1 MSSKNAVDVI
11 IDGKIFTL
19 SGFES
24 DAYLQKIASYLNTKI
39 TEYKKD
45 DVYRRQN
52 RDFQH
57 ALLEINIADD
67 YFKAKKQA
75 DMLENDV
82 EDKDKQIYELR
93 HELIALQVKLDTL
106 TKENADYNRRVVEYQ
121 KRLIKIET
129 MMENNSSETK
139 TESKTI
145 SDAKEVAKPEAEKSE
160 EVVEE
165 KPKRATRTRKTVAKE
180 KVAETPLE
188 LLAQSVEEE
197 EAKPKKRTRRTTK
210 KTETPDEK

>member
-82 EDKDKQIYELR
+82 EEKDKQIYDLR

-106 TKENADYNRRVVEYQ
+106 TKENADYNKRVVEYQ

-129 MMENNSSETK
+129 IMESTASAQASV
-139 TESKTI
+139 ESKEEETI
-145 SDAKEVAKPEAEKSE
+145 
-160 EVVEE
+160 EE
-165 KPKRATRTRKTVAKE
+165 KPKKTTRTRKTTAKS
-180 KVAETPLE
+180 KVEETPLE
-188 LLAQSVEEE
+188 IMAKEASSEDEE
-197 EAKPKKRTRRTTK
+197 KPKKRTRRTTK
-210 KTETPDEK
+210 KTETSTEE

>member
-82 EDKDKQIYELR
+82 EEKDKQIYDLR

-106 TKENADYNRRVVEYQ
+106 TKENADYNKRVVEYQ

-129 MMENNSSETK
+129 MMENSVSAPVSV
-139 TESKTI
+139 ESKDEET
-145 SDAKEVAKPEAEKSE
+145 VA
-160 EVVEE
+160 E
-165 KPKRATRTRKTVAKE
+165 KPKKTRVRKTTVKKE
-180 KVAETPLE
+180 TVETPLE
-188 LLAQSVEEE
+188 IMAKEASVEEE
-197 EAKPKKRTRRTTK
+197 EKPKKRTRRTTK
-210 KTETPDEK
+210 KTDTPVEE

>member
-82 EDKDKQIYELR
+82 EEKDKQIYDLR

-106 TKENADYNRRVVEYQ
+106 TKENADYNKRVVEYQ

-129 MMENNSSETK
+129 MMENSVSAPVSVET
-139 TESKTI
+139 TVE
-145 SDAKEVAKPEAEKSE
+145 DA
-160 EVVEE
+160 VEE
-165 KPKRATRTRKTVAKE
+165 KPKKTRVRKTTVKKE
-180 KVAETPLE
+180 TVETPLE
-188 LLAQSVEEE
+188 IMAKEASVDGEE
-197 EAKPKKRTRRTTK
+197 KPKKRTRRTTK
-210 KTETPDEK
+210 KTDTPIEK

>member
-82 EDKDKQIYELR
+82 EEKDKQIYDLR

-106 TKENADYNRRVVEYQ
+106 TKENADYNKRVVEYQ

-129 MMENNSSETK
+129 IMESTASAQASV
-139 TESKTI
+139 ESKEEETI
-145 SDAKEVAKPEAEKSE
+145 
-160 EVVEE
+160 EE
-165 KPKRATRTRKTVAKE
+165 KPKKTTRTRKATAKS
-180 KVAETPLE
+180 KVEETPLE
-188 LLAQSVEEE
+188 IMAKEASSEDEE
-197 EAKPKKRTRRTTK
+197 KPKKRTRRTTK
-210 KTETPDEK
+210 KTETSTEE

>member
-82 EDKDKQIYELR
+82 EEKDKQIYDLR
-93 HELIALQVKLDTL
+93 HELIALQVKIDTL
-106 TKENADYNRRVVEYQ
+106 TKENADYNKRVVEYQ

-129 MMENNSSETK
+129 MMESTASAQA
-139 TESKTI
+139 SV
-145 SDAKEVAKPEAEKSE
+145 EVAEEEKI
-160 EVVEE
+160 EE
-165 KPKRATRTRKTVAKE
+165 KPKKATRTRKTTTKT
-180 KVAETPLE
+180 KVEETPLE
-188 LLAQSVEEE
+188 IMAKEASTEEE
-197 EAKPKKRTRRTTK
+197 EKPKRRTRRTTK
-210 KTETPDEK
+210 KTETSTEE

>member
-82 EDKDKQIYELR
+82 EEKDKQIYDLR

-106 TKENADYNRRVVEYQ
+106 TKENADYNKRVVEYQ

-129 MMENNSSETK
+129 MMENSVSAPVSVET
-139 TESKTI
+139 TVD
-145 SDAKEVAKPEAEKSE
+145 DA
-160 EVVEE
+160 VEE
-165 KPKRATRTRKTVAKE
+165 KPKKTRVRKTTVKKE
-180 KVAETPLE
+180 TVETPLE
-188 LLAQSVEEE
+188 IMAKEASVDEEE
-197 EAKPKKRTRRTTK
+197 KPKKRTRRTTK
-210 KTETPDEK
+210 KTDTPVEE

>member
-82 EDKDKQIYELR
+82 EEKDKQIYDLR

-106 TKENADYNRRVVEYQ
+106 TKENADYNKRVVEYQ

-129 MMENNSSETK
+129 MMENSVSAPVSVET
-139 TESKTI
+139 TVE
-145 SDAKEVAKPEAEKSE
+145 DA
-160 EVVEE
+160 VEE
-165 KPKRATRTRKTVAKE
+165 KPKKTRVRKTTVKKE
-180 KVAETPLE
+180 TVETPLE
-188 LLAQSVEEE
+188 IMAKEASVDEKE
-197 EAKPKKRTRRTTK
+197 KPKKRTRRTTK
-210 KTETPDEK
+210 KTETPIEE

>member
-82 EDKDKQIYELR
+82 EEKDKQIYDLR

-106 TKENADYNRRVVEYQ
+106 TKENADYNKRVVEYQ

-129 MMENNSSETK
+129 IMESTASAQASV
-139 TESKTI
+139 ESKEEETI
-145 SDAKEVAKPEAEKSE
+145 
-160 EVVEE
+160 EE
-165 KPKRATRTRKTVAKE
+165 KPKKTTRTRKPTAKS
-180 KVAETPLE
+180 KVEETPLE
-188 LLAQSVEEE
+188 IMAKEASSEDEE
-197 EAKPKKRTRRTTK
+197 KPKKRTRRTTK
-210 KTETPDEK
+210 KTETSTEE

>member
-82 EDKDKQIYELR
+82 EEKDKQIYDLR

-106 TKENADYNRRVVEYQ
+106 TKENADYNKRVVEYQ

-129 MMENNSSETK
+129 MMENSVSAPVSVET
-139 TESKTI
+139 TVD
-145 SDAKEVAKPEAEKSE
+145 DA
-160 EVVEE
+160 VEE
-165 KPKRATRTRKTVAKE
+165 KPKKTRVRKTTVKKE
-180 KVAETPLE
+180 TVETPLE
-188 LLAQSVEEE
+188 IMAKEASVDEEE
-197 EAKPKKRTRRTTK
+197 KPKKRTRRTTK
-210 KTETPDEK
+210 KTETPIEE

>member
-82 EDKDKQIYELR
+82 EEKDKQIYDLR

-106 TKENADYNRRVVEYQ
+106 TKENADYNKRVVEYQ

-129 MMENNSSETK
+129 MMENSVSAPVSVET
-139 TESKTI
+139 TVDDS
-145 SDAKEVAKPEAEKSE
+145 
-160 EVVEE
+160 VEE
-165 KPKRATRTRKTVAKE
+165 KPKKTRVRKTTVKKE
-180 KVAETPLE
+180 TVETPLE
-188 LLAQSVEEE
+188 IMAKEASVDEEE
-197 EAKPKKRTRRTTK
+197 KPKKRTRRTTK
-210 KTETPDEK
+210 KTDTPVEE

>member
-82 EDKDKQIYELR
+82 EEKDKQIYDLR

-106 TKENADYNRRVVEYQ
+106 TKENADYNKRVVEYQ

-129 MMENNSSETK
+129 MMENSVSAPVSV
-139 TESKTI
+139 ESK
-145 SDAKEVAKPEAEKSE
+145 DEEAVA
-160 EVVEE
+160 E
-165 KPKRATRTRKTVAKE
+165 KPKKTRVRKTTVKKE
-180 KVAETPLE
+180 TVETPLE
-188 LLAQSVEEE
+188 IMAKEASEEE
-197 EAKPKKRTRRTTK
+197 EEKPKKRTRRTTK
-210 KTETPDEK
+210 KTDTPVEE

>member
-82 EDKDKQIYELR
+82 EEKDKQIYDLR
-93 HELIALQVKLDTL
+93 HELIALQLKLDTL
-106 TKENADYNRRVVEYQ
+106 TKENADYNKRVVEYQ

-129 MMENNSSETK
+129 MMENTSSAQVEV
-139 TESKTI
+139 EE
-145 SDAKEVAKPEAEKSE
+145 KEKEKI
-160 EVVEE
+160 EE
-165 KPKRATRTRKTVAKE
+165 KPKKTTRTRKTVSKAKVE
-180 KVAETPLE
+180 ETPLE
-188 LLAQSVEEE
+188 IMAKEASTEEE
-197 EAKPKKRTRRTTK
+197 EKPKRRTRRTTK
-210 KTETPDEK
+210 KTETPTEE

>member
-82 EDKDKQIYELR
+82 EEKDKQIYDLR

-106 TKENADYNRRVVEYQ
+106 TKENADYNKRVVEYQ

-129 MMENNSSETK
+129 MMENSVSASVSV
-139 TESKTI
+139 ESK
-145 SDAKEVAKPEAEKSE
+145 DEEAVA
-160 EVVEE
+160 E
-165 KPKRATRTRKTVAKE
+165 KPKKTRVRKTTVKKE
-180 KVAETPLE
+180 TVETPLE
-188 LLAQSVEEE
+188 IMAKEASEEE
-197 EAKPKKRTRRTTK
+197 EEKPKKRTRRTTK
-210 KTETPDEK
+210 KTDTPVEE

>member
-82 EDKDKQIYELR
+82 EEKDKQIYDLR

-106 TKENADYNRRVVEYQ
+106 TKENADYNKRVVEYQ

-129 MMENNSSETK
+129 MMENSVSAPVSVET
-139 TESKTI
+139 TVE
-145 SDAKEVAKPEAEKSE
+145 DA
-160 EVVEE
+160 VEE
-165 KPKRATRTRKTVAKE
+165 KPKKTRVRKTTVKKE
-180 KVAETPLE
+180 TVETPLE
-188 LLAQSVEEE
+188 ILAKEASVDEEE
-197 EAKPKKRTRRTTK
+197 KPKKRTRRTTK
-210 KTETPDEK
+210 KTETPIEE

>member
-82 EDKDKQIYELR
+82 EEKDKQIYDLR

-106 TKENADYNRRVVEYQ
+106 TKENADYNKRVVEYQ

-129 MMENNSSETK
+129 MMENSVSAPVSVET
-139 TESKTI
+139 TVE
-145 SDAKEVAKPEAEKSE
+145 DA
-160 EVVEE
+160 VEE
-165 KPKRATRTRKTVAKE
+165 KPKKTRVRKTTVKKE
-180 KVAETPLE
+180 TVETPLE
-188 LLAQSVEEE
+188 IMAKEASVDEEE
-197 EAKPKKRTRRTTK
+197 KPKKRTRRTTK
-210 KTETPDEK
+210 KTDTPVEE

>member
-82 EDKDKQIYELR
+82 EEKDKQIYDLR

-106 TKENADYNRRVVEYQ
+106 TKENADYNKRVVEYQ

-129 MMENNSSETK
+129 MMENSASAPVSVET
-139 TESKTI
+139 TVE
-145 SDAKEVAKPEAEKSE
+145 DG
-160 EVVEE
+160 VEE
-165 KPKRATRTRKTVAKE
+165 KPKKTRVRKTTVKKE
-180 KVAETPLE
+180 TVETPLE
-188 LLAQSVEEE
+188 IMAKEASVDEEE
-197 EAKPKKRTRRTTK
+197 KPKKRTRRTTK
-210 KTETPDEK
+210 KTETLIEE

>member
-82 EDKDKQIYELR
+82 EEKDKQIYDLR

-106 TKENADYNRRVVEYQ
+106 TKENADYNKRVVEYQ

-129 MMENNSSETK
+129 MMENSVSAPVSV
-139 TESKTI
+139 ESK
-145 SDAKEVAKPEAEKSE
+145 DEEAVA
-160 EVVEE
+160 E
-165 KPKRATRTRKTVAKE
+165 KPKKTRVRKTTVKKE
-180 KVAETPLE
+180 TVETPLAGNRPFLQQRKYE
-188 LLAQSVEEE
+188 YG
-197 EAKPKKRTRRTTK
+197 
-210 KTETPDEK
+210 

>member
-82 EDKDKQIYELR
+82 EEKDKQIYDLR

-106 TKENADYNRRVVEYQ
+106 TKENADYNKRVVEYQ

-129 MMENNSSETK
+129 MMENSVPSPVSVEPTVED
-139 TESKTI
+139 T
-145 SDAKEVAKPEAEKSE
+145 
-160 EVVEE
+160 VEE
-165 KPKRATRTRKTVAKE
+165 KPKKTRVRKTTVKKE
-180 KVAETPLE
+180 TVETPLE
-188 LLAQSVEEE
+188 ILAKEASEEE
-197 EAKPKKRTRRTTK
+197 EEKPKKRTRRTTK
-210 KTETPDEK
+210 KTETLVEE

>member
-82 EDKDKQIYELR
+82 EEKDKQIYDLR
-93 HELIALQVKLDTL
+93 HELIALQLKLDTL
-106 TKENADYNRRVVEYQ
+106 TKENADYNKRVVEYQ

-129 MMENNSSETK
+129 MMENTSSAQVEV
-139 TESKTI
+139 EE
-145 SDAKEVAKPEAEKSE
+145 KEEEKI
-160 EVVEE
+160 EE
-165 KPKRATRTRKTVAKE
+165 KPKKTTRTRKTVSKAKVE
-180 KVAETPLE
+180 ETPLE
-188 LLAQSVEEE
+188 IMAKEASTEEE
-197 EAKPKKRTRRTTK
+197 EKPKRRTRRTTK
-210 KTETPDEK
+210 KTETPTEE

>member
-82 EDKDKQIYELR
+82 EEKDKQIYDLR

-106 TKENADYNRRVVEYQ
+106 TKENADYNKRVVEYQ

-129 MMENNSSETK
+129 MMENSVSAPVSVET
-139 TESKTI
+139 TVD
-145 SDAKEVAKPEAEKSE
+145 DA
-160 EVVEE
+160 VED
-165 KPKRATRTRKTVAKE
+165 KPKKTRVRKTTVKKE
-180 KVAETPLE
+180 TVETPLE
-188 LLAQSVEEE
+188 IMAKEASVDEEE
-197 EAKPKKRTRRTTK
+197 KPKKRTRRTTK
-210 KTETPDEK
+210 KTDTPVEE